1 MLSQELW
8 KNVLEFT
15 SVCTIRVMDT
25 ILLEDTLE
33 MGERVAFDEETAIM
47 KYRPVSRV
55 FADSV
60 LELITSVSIPQDTT
74 ESRSGRLQKLFLS
87 RPVALQTIELFYPSD
102 RLLQPC
108 PLDNHVWDQL
118 ASCSNLRHLTIDQN
132 SHLTESNLRVLS
144 EKHGKKL
151 LSLRFCS
158 DISDGVLN
166 HLPDLFP
173 NLETLEL
180 QAKSHDQLSNTE
192 LKCSPDMS
200 RFSRL
205 KCLTDKGTLAASV
218 CASLTSETCNVPLYR
233 TVSIGRPHH
242 HAHCMKMTLKPF
254 YFADAE
260 LFRSVSAMRSL
271 SLMPSL
277 IEFHIGENENFLR
290 KHADVAGNGF
300 AACLTKFAL
309 ISRKSPIQKL
319 ETLHICGS
327 YLMRGMM
334 TSIDDSLQAL
344 SRTFTNLKVLTIRY
358 ASCLLSSRENIES
371 LSYLT
376 ALETLDL
383 RKSEIEVLQ
392 VASNAFN
399 QSVARTSGW
408 CDEFLPYF
416 PQSLKEFFVETGNIT

>member
-1 MLSQELW
+1 MTLTGAETRRALDMADNRSMLSQELW

-33 MGERVAFDEETAIM
+33 MGERVAFDEETTIM

-132 SHLTESNLRVLS
+132 SHLSETNLRVLS
-144 EKHGKKL
+144 EKNGKKL
-151 LSLRFCS
+151 LSLKFCS

-192 LKCSPDMS
+192 LRCSPDMS
-200 RFSRL
+200 RFSHL
-205 KCLTDKGTLAASV
+205 KCLTDKGTPSTMRNT
-218 CASLTSETCNVPLYR
+218 SLMSET
-233 TVSIGRPHH
+233 
-242 HAHCMKMTLKPF
+242 
-254 YFADAE
+254 
-260 LFRSVSAMRSL
+260 
-271 SLMPSL
+271 
-277 IEFHIGENENFLR
+277 
-290 KHADVAGNGF
+290 
-300 AACLTKFAL
+300 
-309 ISRKSPIQKL
+309 
-319 ETLHICGS
+319 
-327 YLMRGMM
+327 
-334 TSIDDSLQAL
+334 
-344 SRTFTNLKVLTIRY
+344 
-358 ASCLLSSRENIES
+358 
-371 LSYLT
+371 
-376 ALETLDL
+376 
-383 RKSEIEVLQ
+383 
-392 VASNAFN
+392 
-399 QSVARTSGW
+399 
-408 CDEFLPYF
+408 
-416 PQSLKEFFVETGNIT
+416 